1 MKKILYAVVIVVAL
15 SVYGLFYFNKIDSP
29 GESPRNPSITIPRE
43 GDTLVAGQTY
53 TIAWTGAAT
62 STALFLID
70 TSLASEGASV
80 SISDRVYGIQDTNT
94 YAYTVP
100 SHIRPGDYRIQIGG
114 ATSGIFH
121 VVPK

>member
-62 STALFLID
+62 STVLFLID

-94 YAYTVP
+94 YAYTIP

-121 VVPK
+121 IVPK